1 MIAVPGLNALN
12 HEVRRWEDVQV
23 PDNSTLLNT
32 GPAVWLLLAVLLVT
46 AATVGRAVLGLP
58 IKHIL
63 LAGVRALTQLAVVAV
78 LIAQLGRSGW
88 LAAAFLL
95 LMLGVASWTA
105 AKRIGSGRFWIAALP
120 ISAGTLPV
128 AGLMLVTG
136 VLPLDPLALAA
147 VVGQLIGGSMTA
159 TNLAGRRLKQEL
171 ALRHGEVEAGMALG
185 LTLRS
190 ARSLVARPV
199 AAEAL
204 VPALDQT
211 RTVGTVTLPGAFVGL
226 VLGGASPLDAG
237 LVQLVVLISLLA
249 AEAIAISVATH
260 LAEAGQLDR

>member
-1 MIAVPGLNALN
+1 
-12 HEVRRWEDVQV
+12 VQV

-32 GPAVWLLLAVLLVT
+32 GPAVLLLLAVLLVT
-46 AATVGRAVLGLP
+46 ASAVGRTVLGLP
-58 IKHIL
+58 VQHIL
-63 LAGVRALTQLAVVAV
+63 LAGVRALVQLTVVAV
-78 LIAQLGRSGW
+78 LISQLGRSGW
-88 LAAAFLL
+88 LAVAFLL

-105 AKRIGSGRFWIAALP
+105 AKRIGGSPVWIAVLP

-128 AGLMLVTG
+128 AGLMVATG
-136 VLPLDPLALAA
+136 VLPLHPLALAA

-185 LTLRS
+185 LTLRN

-204 VPALDQT
+204 IPALDQT

-237 LVQLVVLISLLA
+237 LVQLVVLVSLLA
-249 AEAIAISVATH
+249 AEAVAISMATY
-260 LAEAGQLDR
+260 LAEAGHLDG

>member
-1 MIAVPGLNALN
+1 MVARLETTSFFPSGHVLGAA
-12 HEVRRWEDVQV
+12 DF
-23 PDNSTLLNT
+23 
-32 GPAVWLLLAVLLVT
+32 LLVGCSP
-46 AATVGRAVLGLP
+46 A
-58 IKHIL
+58 
-63 LAGVRALTQLAVVAV
+63 
-78 LIAQLGRSGW
+78 
-88 LAAAFLL
+88 
-95 LMLGVASWTA
+95 
-105 AKRIGSGRFWIAALP
+105 WIAALP

-128 AGLMLVTG
+128 AGLMLATG

-171 ALRHGEVEAGMALG
+171 ALRHGEVEAGLALG
-185 LTLRS
+185 LTLRN

-204 VPALDQT
+204 IPALDQS

-237 LVQLVVLISLLA
+237 LVQLVVLVSLLA
-249 AEAIAISVATH
+249 AEAVAISAATY
-260 LAEAGQLDR
+260 LAEAGKLDKQRPPTLANTYRVCHAGIATAHPSDALCRHHLIRQTYCGCLLLRSPAWPKRVTPPASRTAS

>member
-1 MIAVPGLNALN
+1 
-12 HEVRRWEDVQV
+12 VQV

-32 GPAVWLLLAVLLVT
+32 GPAVWLLLAVLLL
-46 AATVGRAVLGLP
+46 AAAAVGRTVLGLP
-58 IKHIL
+58 VKHIL
-63 LAGVRALTQLAVVAV
+63 LAGIRALIQLAVVAV
-78 LIAQLGRSGW
+78 VIAQLGRSSW
-88 LAAAFLL
+88 LAAGFLL
-95 LMLGVASWTA
+95 LMLAVASWTA
-105 AKRIGSGRFWIAALP
+105 AKRIGGSPVWIAALP

-128 AGLMLVTG
+128 TGLMLATG

-171 ALRHGEVEAGMALG
+171 ALRHGEVEAGLALG
-185 LTLRS
+185 LTVRN

-204 VPALDQT
+204 IPALDQT

-237 LVQLVVLISLLA
+237 LVQLVVLVSLLA
-249 AEAIAISVATH
+249 AEAVAISVATY
-260 LAEAGQLDR
+260 LAEAGKLDKQRRP